1 MDETSKQAT
10 EPEVELITPLVPVST
25 ADQTELHAAAL
36 DTLEALVNRVQ
47 QSPFS
52 MINKQ
57 DLQQALLSIWDAA
70 LSPEAKQVC
79 ERLLTASVHR
89 KLFEL
94 AELEPLQLA
103 LAAAIAVPDVVL
115 DQPEPAGA
123 I

>member
-1 MDETSKQAT
+1 MDETGAPAT
-10 EPEVELITPLVPVST
+10 GPTVELITPLVPVST

-36 DTLEALVNRVQ
+36 DTLEALVSRVQ
-47 QSPFS
+47 QSPFT
-52 MINKQ
+52 MVNKQ
-57 DLQQALLSIWDAA
+57 DLQQALLGIWDPT
-70 LSPEAKQVC
+70 LSPDAKQVC

-94 AELEPLQLA
+94 AELEPLQMA
-103 LAAAIAVPDVVL
+103 LATAIAVPDVVL